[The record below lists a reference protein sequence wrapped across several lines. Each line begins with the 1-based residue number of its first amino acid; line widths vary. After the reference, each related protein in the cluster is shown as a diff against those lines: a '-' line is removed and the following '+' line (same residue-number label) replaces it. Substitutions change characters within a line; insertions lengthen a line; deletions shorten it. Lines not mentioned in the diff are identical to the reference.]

1 MTARI
6 QNGTRQA
13 TAKWKSNTLGNQDAN
28 LTQTVE
34 YFRRHSTWA
43 WRLFHHRH
51 AHASRFH
58 CVRLDPRRH
67 LMEKTAYT
75 SAKHKDDRCTRCTG
89 NYNRKRDSSTSLFTR
104 QMKGLLEDSCMVS
117 SFTQPYLIA
126 N

>member
-34 YFRRHSTWA
+34 YFRRHSTSA

-75 SAKHKDDRCTRCTG
+75 SAKHKDDRCTRC
-89 NYNRKRDSSTSLFTR
+89 DSSTSMSAR
-104 QMKGLLEDSCMVS
+104 QMKGLLEDSSMVS